1 MIALFNSERH
11 AQNEQ
16 PEEATMIHLHNAHE
30 YLTETTPVLVAGY
43 SKHEY
48 ISVDGNSVTITIQD
62 GPIGDVG
69 VNGIQVTDMLG
80 FVKEVYVSLNKAFPC
95 RENSLTITKIE
106 EAIHWQDART
116 KDRESRGVE
125 GKNKE

>member
-1 MIALFNSERH
+1 ME
-11 AQNEQ
+11 
-16 PEEATMIHLHNAHE
+16 HLHNACIAMAGVKLVNNEVLGAH
-30 YLTETTPVLVAGY
+30 VLVENNA
-43 SKHEY
+43 
-48 ISVDGNSVTITIQD
+48 VTFTVQD

-69 VNGIQVTDMLG
+69 VNGMQVTDMLI
-80 FVKEVYVSLNKAFPC
+80 FVKEVYKSLNHAFPC

-125 GKNKE
+125 GQNKD